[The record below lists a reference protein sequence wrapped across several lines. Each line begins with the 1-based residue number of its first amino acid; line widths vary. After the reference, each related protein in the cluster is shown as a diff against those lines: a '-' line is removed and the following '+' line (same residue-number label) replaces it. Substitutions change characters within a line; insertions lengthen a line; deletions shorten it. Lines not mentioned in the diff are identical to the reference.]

1 LSLLVLA
8 LGLMVLFSY
17 YKPLSLVPNEPLNQ
31 SDPFSAPFT
40 LSNDWYSSIYD
51 VTYKCRINR
60 IERSHN
66 RIITNTRV
74 WDSRLS
80 KESLGY
86 KDKADLFCPIRQNV
100 SIDEIITA
108 DISIEISFHIK
119 FMPWARIMPFNFQ
132 TAKDD
137 NGKWRW
143 LYSPIVPINS
153 N

>member
-1 LSLLVLA
+1 
-8 LGLMVLFSY
+8 MVLFSY

-108 DISIEISFHIK
+108 DISIEISFSYK
-119 FMPWARIMPFNFQ
+119 VYAL
-132 TAKDD
+132 
-137 NGKWRW
+137 GK
-143 LYSPIVPINS
+143 N
-153 N
+153 NAF